1 MRNNRDVSAKQQENI
16 YNIVD
21 FGAKGNG
28 DFLNTKC
35 IQKGIDTVHE
45 AGGGKLIIPKGI
57 FLCGSLV
64 LKSKVE
70 LHLTKGA
77 ILLGSTDPSDYQ
89 QLSRFPALLLAEAES
104 HISLT
109 GEGKIDGQGRELA
122 LNINELYYQGKIA
135 EKN

>member
-57 FLCGSLV
+57 L
-64 LKSKVE
+64 LKSPKR
-70 LHLTKGA
+70 LFYKG
-77 ILLGSTDPSDYQ
+77 LLYG
-89 QLSRFPALLLAEAES
+89 LSS
-104 HISLT
+104 V
-109 GEGKIDGQGRELA
+109 
-122 LNINELYYQGKIA
+122 
-135 EKN
+135 